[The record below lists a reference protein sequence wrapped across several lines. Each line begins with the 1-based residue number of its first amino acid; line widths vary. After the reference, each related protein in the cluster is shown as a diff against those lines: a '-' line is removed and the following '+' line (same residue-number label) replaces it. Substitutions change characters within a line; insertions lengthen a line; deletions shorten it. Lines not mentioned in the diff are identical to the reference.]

1 MTANARTDTRSA
13 TLSDLPA
20 APLAGHEGFTPP
32 RYKRG
37 QRTTDRLLQ
46 SGRRLL
52 RARPLE
58 SVTIQD
64 VCARAHVTTGAF
76 YARFDG
82 KDSYFRAV
90 QAMAL
95 DEIRRGSIR
104 TVQRVEAAGS
114 LEEAVHAVVRGGR
127 RTVIRI
133 EGVLRATVAQQVGG
147 WDPFR
152 EHARDAARQLV
163 SRLGALSGLPPSP
176 ELSARILFAMQFM
189 TSTLVNAALNDPG
202 PLSVSN
208 RKMDEE
214 LTRAFCLYVRAG

>member
-1 MTANARTDTRSA
+1 MAA
-13 TLSDLPA
+13 TTSDHPPTP
-20 APLAGHEGFTPP
+20 PLAGHEGFTPP

-37 QRTTDRLLQ
+37 QRTTDALLQ

-58 SVTIQD
+58 GVTIQD

-82 KDSYFRAV
+82 KESFFRAV

-95 DEIRRGSIR
+95 DDTRRSSVR
-104 TVQRVEAAGS
+104 TFQRLEAAPS
-114 LEEAVHAVVRGGR
+114 LEAAVHMLARNAR
-127 RTVIRI
+127 RSIIRI
-133 EGVLRATVAQQVGG
+133 EGVLRATVAQQAGG

-152 EHARDAARQLV
+152 QHARDVSQRLV
-163 SRLGALSGLPPSP
+163 PHLTALSGLPPSP
-176 ELSARILFAMQFM
+176 ALSARILFAMQFM

-202 PLSVSN
+202 PLSISN
-208 RKMDEE
+208 QQMDDN
-214 LTRAFCLYVRAG
+214 LTRAFCLYVREG